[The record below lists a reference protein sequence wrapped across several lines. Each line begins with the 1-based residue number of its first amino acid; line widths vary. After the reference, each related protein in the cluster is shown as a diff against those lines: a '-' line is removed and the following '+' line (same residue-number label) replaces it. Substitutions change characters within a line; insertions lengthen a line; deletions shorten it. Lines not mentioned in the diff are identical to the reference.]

1 MKAPGDP
8 AGLIREEGCT
18 TVPLQFVD
26 IHLAVTSVAVGLAL
40 LMGGLVVILLRR
52 LGLSELRWKARARE
66 LDRQIGGYDSV
77 FGAYPGLVLV
87 WENKA
92 GAFASDGE
100 FGQPRI
106 FGSPAALASM
116 MRFSEPGPAR
126 ALPMRILSGLADL
139 DTMSDKPKPPTLRTL
154 LAALRASGGGFS
166 ASIVL
171 PEGEII
177 EADGRVAGSQVV
189 LWLQDASI
197 RGEDEREAISRF
209 EISRLTAEVE
219 PVAFVE
225 MMSRA
230 PHPVWRL
237 SSTRKINWANPV
249 YVRTVGGRD
258 LADVI
263 DRQLHLDAAA
273 QAEAMNVLETGEPT
287 RTVRPIVTGKGQRM
301 AMRID
306 LFPVSG
312 GVAGIAMDSSEAD
325 TLKRMLDRHVA
336 AYEAWLGKTGEA
348 VISFAPD
355 QVLRSYNPAFTNLF
369 KFDESWLQS
378 GPSHSALLD
387 RLRESEQ
394 LPQKSDYRQWKADE
408 LDLYTEWPAEIP
420 EETWTLPNGNLYRVV
435 RMRDAEGGISMLF
448 SDITDKMTLKS
459 KLGTLI
465 NVQRATL
472 DKLRE
477 GIAVFGTDGR
487 LRLHNAAF
495 SRLWSL
501 SEDELKDHPRFSEII
516 EMCLPLY
523 HDAEFWSDLK
533 ARATDPDP
541 DVRRQVADE
550 ITCSDDRIL
559 SWLSRP
565 LPDGATLIAWD
576 DITAS
581 KRTERALRERAEAL
595 EEADQMKSEFVG
607 HVSYQLRTPLTT
619 IAGYSDFLQ
628 NGGAGE
634 LSDKQSEYV
643 FAIQSAS
650 EDLAKAIDDILD
662 IAAIEADK
670 LDLELGDVDIFA
682 LLDHALDYVATKAE
696 DTRVTLDL
704 ICDPA
709 IGMVRADET
718 RLKQVVYNLLA
729 NALRFT
735 RPGGLIELG
744 AERSAA
750 GGIRLWVR
758 DTGVGI
764 PLDRQ
769 AAVFESFESS
779 RGGVGLGLTLVQRII
794 DRHGGW
800 VELDSVEGQ
809 GTHVSCYLPKEA
821 DPASAQPELFAVVD
835 G

>member
-1 MKAPGDP
+1 MIDISFAV
-8 AGLIREEGCT
+8 
-18 TVPLQFVD
+18 TV
-26 IHLAVTSVAVGLAL
+26 LAVVLAVIMSCVMVAL
-40 LMGGLVVILLRR
+40 LKRMGRAELQWKSRAKALDALV
-52 LGLSELRWKARARE
+52 GN
-66 LDRQIGGYDSV
+66 YDAV

-87 WENKA
+87 WD
-92 GAFASDGE
+92 DGGIIQGQDAE
-100 FGQPRI
+100 FGVPRV

-116 MRFSEPGPAR
+116 MRFSEPGRTKDLA
-126 ALPMRILSGLADL
+126 MRILSGLADL
-139 DTMSDKPKPPTLRTL
+139 DTVSDKSRPPTLRTL
-154 LAALRASGGGFS
+154 LVALRKNGEAFS
-166 ASIVL
+166 ASIIL
-171 PEGEII
+171 PGGKII
-177 EADGRVAGSQVV
+177 EADGRVAGQQIV

-209 EISRLTAEVE
+209 EITRMTAEVE

-225 MMSRA
+225 MMSRS

-249 YVRTVGGRD
+249 YIQAVGGKN
-258 LADVI
+258 LEDVVKK
-263 DRQLHLDAAA
+263 QLHLDAMA
-273 QAEAMNVLETGEPT
+273 QSEAMSVLETGLPT
-287 RTVRPIVTGKGQRM
+287 RSVRPIITGSGQRM

-312 GVAGIAMDSSEAD
+312 GVAGMAMDASEAE
-325 TLKRMLDRHVA
+325 TLKRMLDRHLA
-336 AYEAWLGKTGEA
+336 AHEAWLGKTGEA
-348 VISFAPD
+348 VISFSPD
-355 QVLRSYNPAFTNLF
+355 KTLRSFNPAFMKLF
-369 KFDESWLQS
+369 KLDPAWLHS
-378 GPSHSALLD
+378 GPTHGAMLD
-387 RLRESEQ
+387 RLRETEQ
-394 LPQKSDYRQWKADE
+394 LPQQSDYRQWKAKE
-408 LDLYTEWPAEIP
+408 LALYLEWPSEVP
-420 EETWTLPNGNLYRVV
+420 EETWSQPNGNMYRVV
-435 RMRDAEGGISMLF
+435 RMRDAEGGISILF

-472 DKLRE
+472 DKLTE
-477 GIAVFGTDGR
+477 GIAVVGSDGR
-487 LRLHNAAF
+487 LRLHNSAF
-495 SRLWSL
+495 ATLWNL
-501 SEDELKDHPRFSEII
+501 SEDDLKGSPRFSDVTEL
-516 EMCLPLY
+516 CLPLY
-523 HDAEFWSDLK
+523 HDVKFWEQLK
-533 ARATDPDP
+533 ARATDPNP
-541 DVRRQVADE
+541 EVRQQKEGE
-550 ITCSDDRIL
+550 ITCSDKRVMH
-559 SWLSRP
+559 WLSRP

-576 DITAS
+576 DVTDS
-581 KRTERALRERAEAL
+581 RQTERALRERAEAL

-634 LSDKQSEYV
+634 LTDKQSEYV
-643 FAIQSAS
+643 FAVQSAS

-662 IAAIEADK
+662 IAAINADK
-670 LDLELGDVDIFA
+670 LDLELGDVDIFG
-682 LLDHALDYVATKAE
+682 LLDHALDYVATKAD

-704 ICDPA
+704 VCDSE

-735 RPGGLIELG
+735 KPGGFIELG
-744 AERSAA
+744 AERSA
-750 GGIRLWVR
+750 GGGVRLWVR

-809 GTHVSCYLPKEA
+809 GTHVSVYLPREA
-821 DPASAQPELFAVVD
+821 DMAGAHAELFAGAD
-835 G
+835 H

>member
-1 MKAPGDP
+1 MAFD
-8 AGLIREEGCT
+8 I
-18 TVPLQFVD
+18 PLV
-26 IHLAVTSVAVGLAL
+26 VTSLAMGLSL
-40 LMGGLVVILLRR
+40 IMGLMVILLLRR
-52 LGLSELRWKARARE
+52 VGKAELHWKQKATD
-66 LDRQIGGYDSV
+66 LDLQIGGYDAI

-87 WENKA
+87 WDDA
-92 GAFASDGE
+92 ARSITDGGE
-100 FGQPRI
+100 FGQPRV

-116 MRFSEPGPAR
+116 LRFSDPHTKSDLA
-126 ALPMRILSGLADL
+126 MKVLSGLADL
-139 DTMSDKPKPPTLRTL
+139 DTVSDKPRPPTLRTQL
-154 LAALRASGGGFS
+154 VTLRQTGEAFS
-166 ASIVL
+166 ASIIL
-171 PEGEII
+171 PEGKII
-177 EADGRVAGSQVV
+177 EADGRVAGQKVV

-209 EISRLTAEVE
+209 EMTKLTAEVE

-249 YVRTVGGRD
+249 YIKAVGGKD
-258 LADVI
+258 LSDVI
-263 DRQLHLDAAA
+263 DRQLHLDKKA
-273 QAEAMNVLETGEPT
+273 QSEAMIVLETGDPS
-287 RTVRPIVTGKGQRM
+287 RSVRPIITGNGQRM

-312 GVAGIAMDSSEAD
+312 GVAGIAMDASEAE
-325 TLKRMLDRHVA
+325 TLKRMLDSHMA
-336 AYEAWLGKTGEA
+336 AYNAWLGATGEA
-348 VISFAPD
+348 IISFNAD
-355 QVLRSYNPAFTNLF
+355 QTLRNFNPAFTNLF
-369 KFDESWLQS
+369 KLDEGWLQT
-378 GPSHSALLD
+378 GPSHGSLLD
-387 RLRESEQ
+387 RLRETEQ
-394 LPQKSDYRQWKADE
+394 LPQKTDYRQWKADE
-408 LDLYTEWPAEIP
+408 LRLYTNWPSEMP
-420 EETWTLPNGNLYRVV
+420 EETWDLPNGNLYRVV
-435 RMRDAEGGISMLF
+435 RMRDAEGGLSILF

-472 DKLRE
+472 DKLTE

-495 SRLWSL
+495 SKLWGL
-501 SEDELKDHPRFSEII
+501 DEEDLKGQPRFSAVI
-516 EMCLPLY
+516 EKCLPLY
-523 HDAEFWSDLK
+523 HNTEFWTDLK

-541 DVRRQVADE
+541 EIRREVSGD

-559 SWLSRP
+559 KWLSRP
-565 LPDGATLIAWD
+565 LPDGATLIAWED
-576 DITAS
+576 VTAS
-581 KRTERALRERAEAL
+581 VRTERALVERAEAL
-595 EEADQMKSEFVG
+595 EEADRMKSEFVG

-634 LSDKQSEYV
+634 LNDKQSEYV
-643 FAIQSAS
+643 FAVQSAS

-670 LDLELGDVDIFA
+670 LDLELGDVDIYS
-682 LLDHALDYVATKAE
+682 LLDHAMDYVATKAD
-696 DTRVTLDL
+696 DTRITLDL
-704 ICDPA
+704 VCPPD
-709 IGMVRADET
+709 IGIVRADET
-718 RLKQVVYNLLA
+718 RLKQVLYNLLT

-735 RPGGLIELG
+735 KPGGLIELG
-744 AERSAA
+744 AERSVA

-764 PLDRQ
+764 PIDQQ
-769 AAVFESFESS
+769 ATVFESFQSS

-794 DRHGGW
+794 DQHGGW

-809 GTHVSCYLPKEA
+809 GTHVTCYLPKEA
-821 DPASAQPELFAVVD
+821 DPSGATPELFAD
-835 G
+835 MES